1 MKKKDFVEGLIEKT
15 EFPNKGTF
23 AFEDREITVKGV
35 IQGQRIAGQVTK
47 LRKGK
52 AVARLVEVLE
62 PSEMEDGIPRCP
74 HFGACGGC
82 FYQTVSYENQ
92 LRIKEGQVREL
103 LKDYISDETWEGIK
117 GSPKWWEYRN
127 KMEFSFGDEVKGGRW
142 LLVCIKRIRST
153 ILSTLR
159 TAKLWIM
166 IIICSSP
173 VY

>member
-62 PSEMEDGIPRCP
+62 PSEMEDGIPGCCLLYTSRC
-74 HFGACGGC
+74 
-82 FYQTVSYENQ
+82 V
-92 LRIKEGQVREL
+92 
-103 LKDYISDETWEGIK
+103 
-117 GSPKWWEYRN
+117 
-127 KMEFSFGDEVKGGRW
+127 
-142 LLVCIKRIRST
+142 
-153 ILSTLR
+153 
-159 TAKLWIM
+159 
-166 IIICSSP
+166 
-173 VY
+173 

>member
-74 HFGACGGC
+74 HFGTCGGC

-92 LRIKEGQVREL
+92 LRIKEGQVREPVSYTHL
-103 LKDYISDETWEGIK
+103 TLPTNS
-117 GSPKWWEYRN
+117 
-127 KMEFSFGDEVKGGRW
+127 
-142 LLVCIKRIRST
+142 LV
-153 ILSTLR
+153 
-159 TAKLWIM
+159 
-166 IIICSSP
+166 
-173 VY
+173 

>member
-47 LRKGK
+47 LRKDK

-74 HFGACGGC
+74 HFGTCGGC
-82 FYQTVSYENQ
+82 FYQSVSYENQ

-103 LKDYISDETWEGIK
+103 LQDYIPDE
-117 GSPKWWEYRN
+117 
-127 KMEFSFGDEVKGGRW
+127 
-142 LLVCIKRIRST
+142 
-153 ILSTLR
+153 
-159 TAKLWIM
+159 
-166 IIICSSP
+166 
-173 VY
+173 